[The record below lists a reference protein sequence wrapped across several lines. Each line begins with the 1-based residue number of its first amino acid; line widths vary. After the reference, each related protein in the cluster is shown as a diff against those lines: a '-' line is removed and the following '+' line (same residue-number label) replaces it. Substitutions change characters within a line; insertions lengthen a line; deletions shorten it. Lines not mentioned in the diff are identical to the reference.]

1 MSHERDGSAM
11 DRTEITDMTTRPIQ
25 TDASTLAG
33 RLRLRGYA
41 GEADIDA
48 FLAIFTAGNVA
59 DGVQERP
66 SREALAHWINNG
78 TPHYDPAH
86 DVVVAE
92 VDGTPV
98 GYGMTYWIDTTSGE
112 RDYITRGHVHPE
124 WRRMG
129 IGSAILAHN
138 EGRLRELAASHDTQR
153 PRQYAAFAG
162 EERPGAQALLA
173 RAGYQPVRWFFD
185 MVRPTL
191 DEIVVPEM
199 PAGIEIRPVA
209 GRAQMRQLFDADV
222 EAFSDHWGGFDASD
236 ESFEAWLTE
245 PELDSGL
252 YVVGW
257 DGDEIAGAVVN
268 VINAHENRE
277 LGRLRGLLDAVFVR
291 RAWRGRGLGAALV
304 ARSLVLLRERGMT
317 SAWLGVDADNPN
329 GALRLY
335 EKAGFAVDTRGTA
348 YRRPMEEVHS

>member
-1 MSHERDGSAM
+1 
-11 DRTEITDMTTRPIQ
+11 MTTRPIQ
-25 TDASTLAG
+25 AHAAALAG

-41 GEADIDA
+41 GDADIDA
-48 FLAIFTAGNVA
+48 FLAIYTAGNVA
-59 DGVQERP
+59 DRVQERT
-66 SREALAHWINNG
+66 SREALAHWITSQ

-92 VDGTPV
+92 VDGTAV

-112 RDYITRGHVHPE
+112 RDYVTRGHVHPD

-129 IGSAILAHN
+129 VGSAILAHN
-138 EGRLRELAASHDTQR
+138 EARLRELAASHDTDRPQR
-153 PRQYAAFAG
+153 FGAFAG
-162 EERPGAQALLA
+162 EERPGARALLE
-173 RAGYQPVRWFFD
+173 RAGYEPVRWFFD

-191 DEIVVPEM
+191 DAIVVPDL

-222 EAFSDHWGGFDASD
+222 EAFADHWGGFDASD
-236 ESFEAWLTE
+236 ESFEAWLTN
-245 PELDSGL
+245 PETNPALF
-252 YVVGW
+252 VVAW
-257 DGDEIAGAVVN
+257 DGDEIAGAVEN
-268 VINAHENRE
+268 EINEHENRE

-291 RAWRGRGLGAALV
+291 RAWRGRGLAAALV
-304 ARSLVLLRERGMT
+304 ARSLVLLRDHGMT
-317 SAWLGVDADNPN
+317 SAWLGVDADNPT

-348 YRRPMEEVHS
+348 YRKTMEVDR